1 MTPKE
6 EDIWKNLQFP
16 IITGKL
22 NEEKYANKRRESI
35 LDDIINDKDETD
47 FEKLDDME
55 KDFREG
61 LPAKKTIA
69 SELISV
75 RPSTHGPDSN
85 LFYFKDE
92 KI

>member
-6 EDIWKNLQFP
+6 EDIWKNFQFP
-16 IITGKL
+16 KITGRL

-61 LPAKKTIA
+61 LPIKTVA
-69 SELISV
+69 SDLISV
-75 RPSTHGPDSN
+75 RPSTHGPDPN